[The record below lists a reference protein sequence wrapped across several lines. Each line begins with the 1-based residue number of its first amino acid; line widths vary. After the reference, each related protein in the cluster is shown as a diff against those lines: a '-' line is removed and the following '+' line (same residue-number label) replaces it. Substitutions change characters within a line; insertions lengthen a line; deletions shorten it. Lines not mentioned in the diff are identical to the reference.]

1 MMYIEVFSTNNCSLC
16 DKAKDALSRLN
27 VEYGIEVREVLL
39 AQDHPDFGKY
49 KDKFPVLRA
58 SNGKS
63 VSGKVNDEQLR
74 DLLVS
79 LTPPPRI
86 YYIAKF
92 LQALA
97 IVAVFFGFMYGLLG
111 DMWTDLYF
119 FIGGIAIFLVGR
131 ILEKRE
137 KRSRD
142 RVKAPK

>member
-1 MMYIEVFSTNNCSLC
+1 MMYIEVFSTSNCSLC
-16 DKAKDALSRLN
+16 DEAKDVLSRLN
-27 VEYGIEVREVLL
+27 VDYGIEVREVLL
-39 AQDHPDFGKY
+39 TQDHPDFSKY
-49 KDKFPVLRA
+49 KNIFPVIRA

-63 VSGKVNDEQLR
+63 VSGKVTDKQLR

-86 YYIAKF
+86 YYLAKF

-119 FIGGIAIFLVGR
+119 FIGGIAVFLIGR
-131 ILEKRE
+131 ILEKKE
-137 KRSRD
+137 KRSREK
-142 RVKAPK
+142 VEATE